1 MPKPD
6 FVQMDVQC
14 WMHPGKFGV
23 TEPTICLHH
32 RAAELGRPI
41 IQALDELST
50 ETPPSSRMLTFLPSS
65 QKHVLTAIPLRCV
78 ATRNELRLVHISCR
92 QETVTVEM
100 TQVGLDVLRDA
111 LTAWFLGQEDF
122 RVSPRHAKLNRD
134 EWGPLDKSSGEL
146 WFWGPGYAGP

>member
-1 MPKPD
+1 
-6 FVQMDVQC
+6 
-14 WMHPGKFGV
+14 MHPGKFGV

-78 ATRNELRLVHISCR
+78 ATRNELRLMHISCR

-100 TQVGLDVLRDA
+100 TQVELGVLRDA
-111 LTAWFLGQEDF
+111 LTAWCLGQEDF
-122 RVSPRHAKLNRD
+122 RVSPATRNSTAMNGGHSTNHQASYGSGDRVMQDRD
-134 EWGPLDKSSGEL
+134 IAD
-146 WFWGPGYAGP
+146 